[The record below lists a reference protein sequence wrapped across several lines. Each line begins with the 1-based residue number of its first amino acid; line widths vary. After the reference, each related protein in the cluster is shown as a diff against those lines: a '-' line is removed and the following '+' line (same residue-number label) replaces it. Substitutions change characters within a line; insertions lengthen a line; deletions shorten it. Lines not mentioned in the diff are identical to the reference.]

1 MTECAPGNSGCCDH
15 LAGPYYSPG
24 SRGDV
29 ARSTTHTGGSL
40 MYIDPGTGSLII
52 QVVGAT
58 LVAITASVKGLR
70 QAVGSLIS
78 RLWRRER

>member
-1 MTECAPGNSGCCDH
+1 
-15 LAGPYYSPG
+15 
-24 SRGDV
+24 
-29 ARSTTHTGGSL
+29 